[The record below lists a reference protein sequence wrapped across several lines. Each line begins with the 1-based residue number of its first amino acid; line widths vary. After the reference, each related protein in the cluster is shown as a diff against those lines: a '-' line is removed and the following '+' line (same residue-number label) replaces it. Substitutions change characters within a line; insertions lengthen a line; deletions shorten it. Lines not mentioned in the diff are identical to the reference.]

1 MKTSIFL
8 AFILTFGAIQLIAA
22 QVKSIAI
29 SRTEEKIEID
39 GQMNETSWL
48 NAAIATDFL
57 ERNPTEGNPPK
68 FKTEVRMTYD
78 NNNLYV
84 LGYCFDNHPD
94 SILTQLGE
102 RDDNLNADLFTVLF
116 DPYHQKLDA
125 FVFSVSASGVQSDSR
140 FSDASFNAVWES
152 AVQIVD
158 DGWIVEMRIPYYAIR
173 FPKDKQQAWKI
184 NFERNIR
191 RSRTGLQW
199 SLVPKNIETPINYW
213 GDLKGLS
220 DIDDPLRLSLSPY
233 VSSFTAF
240 SKGESSI
247 GYGAGAD
254 LKLGLNESFTLDMTL
269 LPDFSQVRSDNIV
282 KNLGAFEVVFEEQRP
297 FFQEGIDLFNKSD
310 LFYSRRIGGFPSGYS
325 NAYNQLDSNEAVL
338 ENPRKTNLLNVAKI
352 SGRNKNGLG
361 IGVMN
366 AITGET
372 NANIENTET
381 GEKRTV
387 TTEPLVNYNII
398 SLDQNLKNNSSI
410 YLINLNTTRQGNFID
425 ANVTSLGGELVSKNA
440 KYSASGNVKV
450 SQRDHDLGSSI
461 LKSDASDG
469 ISYFASLNKISGNFK
484 YGLSSENKSRT
495 FNPNDLGVNFT
506 TNIRTHALNLQ
517 YNKYNPFWRLNSAY
531 NRFTYS
537 IDQNYT
543 TGEILKNEYNGSF
556 FITTPQFHSFYLF
569 TSAQIGDGID
579 LFESRVAGQNFIIP
593 EFYYNGIGVS
603 SDYRKQFAL
612 DGEIGY
618 GKGYFTNYINNQY
631 FEVNISPIIRVN
643 DKLTVTPSSRWVNKI
658 DDVGFAGYFDGVPKY
673 GVRDV
678 RTFTN
683 ILQGKYLFK
692 NNLSLTLRIRHYWSY
707 GLYDYYGDLDEA
719 GYIVKDDSFDGNA
732 NFNFNAFNTDLI
744 FAWQFAPG
752 SFLNLVYKN
761 SLQRDTPTIDPSYFS
776 NVGTVLTED
785 QFNRITL
792 KVVYFF
798 DVVSSYQKVFE

>member
-8 AFILTFGAIQLIAA
+8 AFILTFGAIPLIAA

-325 NAYNQLDSNEAVL
+325 NAYNQLDSNEIVL
-338 ENPRKTNLLNVAKI
+338 ENPRK
-352 SGRNKNGLG
+352 NKL
-361 IGVMN
+361 
-366 AITGET
+366 A
-372 NANIENTET
+372 
-381 GEKRTV
+381 
-387 TTEPLVNYNII
+387 
-398 SLDQNLKNNSSI
+398 
-410 YLINLNTTRQGNFID
+410 
-425 ANVTSLGGELVSKNA
+425 
-440 KYSASGNVKV
+440 
-450 SQRDHDLGSSI
+450 
-461 LKSDASDG
+461 
-469 ISYFASLNKISGNFK
+469 
-484 YGLSSENKSRT
+484 
-495 FNPNDLGVNFT
+495 
-506 TNIRTHALNLQ
+506 
-517 YNKYNPFWRLNSAY
+517 
-531 NRFTYS
+531 
-537 IDQNYT
+537 
-543 TGEILKNEYNGSF
+543 
-556 FITTPQFHSFYLF
+556 
-569 TSAQIGDGID
+569 
-579 LFESRVAGQNFIIP
+579 
-593 EFYYNGIGVS
+593 
-603 SDYRKQFAL
+603 
-612 DGEIGY
+612 
-618 GKGYFTNYINNQY
+618 
-631 FEVNISPIIRVN
+631 
-643 DKLTVTPSSRWVNKI
+643 
-658 DDVGFAGYFDGVPKY
+658 
-673 GVRDV
+673 
-678 RTFTN
+678 
-683 ILQGKYLFK
+683 
-692 NNLSLTLRIRHYWSY
+692 
-707 GLYDYYGDLDEA
+707 
-719 GYIVKDDSFDGNA
+719 
-732 NFNFNAFNTDLI
+732 
-744 FAWQFAPG
+744 
-752 SFLNLVYKN
+752 
-761 SLQRDTPTIDPSYFS
+761 
-776 NVGTVLTED
+776 
-785 QFNRITL
+785 
-792 KVVYFF
+792 
-798 DVVSSYQKVFE
+798 